1 MDPPAARPID
11 IPEILSAILE
21 AAADRPEYIE
31 HCIPTSERIRAS
43 ARLLCK
49 YALVSK
55 LWNDCAT
62 PWLWEMLPDQLALL
76 KLLPD
81 DAWTMID
88 GDSPS
93 QASLT
98 SSLLT
103 GAENRK
109 FDMAREFNQDDL
121 KGIQRLGRH
130 VRILRHDD
138 HLCTPTVHRL
148 ILTAS
153 SLLMCKLERLHVT
166 MHGSVEAFQLY
177 SSTIWDLQIWVR
189 GADVPILTD
198 VICPKL
204 THLLL
209 DLPLHRFDNNF
220 TEAQQLGLHLIGL
233 SSVTHLSV
241 LVGLDLAGILVML
254 LGQSVS
260 VTHLRLMDPTYAL
273 KDPSSALAMQHIGK
287 TGFKNLRR
295 LQLPRVCP
303 EFAMALLQYL
313 GDTPREIEMLKM
325 PITRFATRDEMKTLI
340 VAVAEHCSPTTL
352 THLDI
357 LAGVPPTPMFNDPPT
372 PLLVPLDFLRPL
384 SQHRLLEEISIGETE
399 GAVGLTDDAY
409 SELAQWWPNLVRLR
423 VPNATGTSCTLRT
436 LLAFATHCKQLR
448 TLTLK
453 LDVRSAYLPNE
464 EVAVAKTPAPALE
477 RLEINDGRIVVADE
491 VADCLT
497 ALFPALTEVAY
508 RADEELMFYDE
519 AAVIYR
525 EEAWDRVSRMLRWYR
540 SVKSGPWTDF
550 EDFEDAVDHQYASSR
565 GMPFF

>member
-1 MDPPAARPID
+1 
-11 IPEILSAILE
+11 
-21 AAADRPEYIE
+21 
-31 HCIPTSERIRAS
+31 
-43 ARLLCK
+43 
-49 YALVSK
+49 
-55 LWNDCAT
+55 
-62 PWLWEMLPDQLALL
+62 
-76 KLLPD
+76 
-81 DAWTMID
+81 
-88 GDSPS
+88 
-93 QASLT
+93 
-98 SSLLT
+98 
-103 GAENRK
+103 
-109 FDMAREFNQDDL
+109 
-121 KGIQRLGRH
+121 
-130 VRILRHDD
+130 
-138 HLCTPTVHRL
+138 
-148 ILTAS
+148 
-153 SLLMCKLERLHVT
+153 
-166 MHGSVEAFQLY
+166 
-177 SSTIWDLQIWVR
+177 
-189 GADVPILTD
+189 
-198 VICPKL
+198 
-204 THLLL
+204 
-209 DLPLHRFDNNF
+209 
-220 TEAQQLGLHLIGL
+220 
-233 SSVTHLSV
+233 
-241 LVGLDLAGILVML
+241 
-254 LGQSVS
+254 
-260 VTHLRLMDPTYAL
+260 
-273 KDPSSALAMQHIGK
+273 
-287 TGFKNLRR
+287 
-295 LQLPRVCP
+295 
-303 EFAMALLQYL
+303 
-313 GDTPREIEMLKM
+313 
-325 PITRFATRDEMKTLI
+325 
-340 VAVAEHCSPTTL
+340 
-352 THLDI
+352 
-357 LAGVPPTPMFNDPPT
+357 MFNDPPT